1 MEDNK
6 ILLLKVD
13 KGYGVNA
20 ISARQIRLELRDQP
34 VGYLLMDLVDGL
46 IFQSLL
52 SGPVDDPQGDALS
65 MIGYRRSLVNVEDVD
80 IFHQRLIHCFNLG
93 DQRLGLDILIDN

>member
-46 IFQSLL
+46 IFQS
-52 SGPVDDPQGDALS
+52 
-65 MIGYRRSLVNVEDVD
+65 
-80 IFHQRLIHCFNLG
+80 FLG
-93 DQRLGLDILIDN
+93 